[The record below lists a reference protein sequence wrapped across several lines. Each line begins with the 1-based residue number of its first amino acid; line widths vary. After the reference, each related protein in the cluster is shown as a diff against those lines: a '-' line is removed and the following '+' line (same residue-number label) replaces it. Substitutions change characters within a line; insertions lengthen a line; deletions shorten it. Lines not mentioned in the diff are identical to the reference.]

1 MSELAA
7 SAAPETTDLA
17 ATRVAN
23 AAATAAAAFAAPTVP
38 SPAPALDADLL
49 RRAYGLMHTA
59 AAMASLYEEEK
70 ATAARYVHA
79 TARGHEAVQLAAAFL
94 LKETDYA
101 APYYRDDALLLGLG
115 LRPYELMLQLLAKA
129 DDPFSGGRTYYA
141 HPSLRRAGIPVMPHQ
156 SSATGMQ
163 AIPATGIAQAI
174 KYFESVSKEQ
184 VAASNADFKAK
195 HARLTANRSLSL
207 CSIGDG
213 AMTEGEVAEA
223 LQMAVLHQLPIVY
236 LVQDNDW
243 GISATGREMR
253 AMNAYEF
260 AAGFPGLRRM
270 QVDGADFGS
279 SYQGLSEAFAHVRA
293 RRGPVLVHAKCP
305 LLGHHTSGVRREWY
319 RNDLAAHQEQD
330 PLPRLHQ
337 QLLAGGF
344 PEAEL
349 NTLATAAQATVRAD
363 WQLALAAPNPD
374 PATFADHEFAPPAV
388 TEEAG
393 ERAPAGAEK
402 ALMVDAALHAVDDIL
417 REFPEALFYG
427 QDVGGELGGVFREA
441 ALLAKKYG
449 EARVFNTPIQEAY
462 IVGSTAGM
470 AAVGARPI
478 VEIQFADYI
487 WPALNQLVE
496 ELSKSCYLTMGKFPI
511 PALIRVPIGAYG
523 GGGPY
528 HSGSIESTLLTIRG
542 IKVVYPSN
550 AADMK
555 GLMRAAFLDPN
566 PVIMLEHKGLYWS
579 KVPGTE
585 DAKTLEPAAGYVIPL
600 GQAAV
605 AQAADPEKLRQGDT
619 AVVVTYGMGVHWA
632 KAASREYPGQI
643 EILDLRT
650 LNPLDFD
657 AVTAATRRH
666 GKVLVLTEEPL
677 MNSFAESLAG
687 RIQRHCFTA
696 LDAPVFTLGAAN
708 LPAIALNVELEK
720 QMLPSAAKVAAALG
734 ELLGY

>member
-1 MSELAA
+1 MLTDTVAALAETDPA
-7 SAAPETTDLA
+7 MLSPE
-17 ATRVAN
+17 
-23 AAATAAAAFAAPTVP
+23 
-38 SPAPALDADLL
+38 LL

-59 AAMASLYEEEK
+59 AAMADLFEREK

-94 LKETDYA
+94 LTEHDYA
-101 APYYRDDALLLGLG
+101 APYYRDDAMLLGLG
-115 LRPYELMLQLLAKA
+115 LRSYELMLQLLAKR
-129 DDPFSGGRTYYA
+129 DDPFSGGRTYYG
-141 HPSLRRAGIPVMPHQ
+141 HPSLRRPGFPVIPHQ

-163 AIPATGIAQAI
+163 AIPATGMAQAV
-174 KYFESVSKEQ
+174 KYLEELRVKSYELRVETAVSDEAKESTLNSQ
-184 VAASNADFKAK
+184 P
-195 HARLTANRSLSL
+195 LTLNSLVL

-213 AMTEGEVAEA
+213 AMTEGEVSEA

-253 AMNAYEF
+253 AMDAYEF
-260 AAGFPGLRRM
+260 AAGFVGLRRM
-270 QVDGADFGS
+270 RVDGADFEA
-279 SYQGLSEAFAHVRA
+279 SYQVLGEAFAHARQ
-293 RRGPVLVHAKCP
+293 RRGPVLVHARCP
-305 LLGHHTSGVRREWY
+305 LLGHHTSGVRREKY
-319 RNDLAAHQEQD
+319 RPEDDLSAHASLD
-330 PLPRLHQ
+330 PLPRLHERLG
-337 QLLAGGF
+337 QLGVL
-344 PEAEL
+344 EEEL
-349 NTLATAAQATVRAD
+349 DVLRAKARATVEAD
-363 WQLALAAPNPD
+363 WLAALAAPAPD
-374 PATFADHEFAPPAV
+374 PASFDQHEFAPPAV
-388 TEEAG
+388 LAEAG

-402 ALMVDAALHAVDDIL
+402 VLMVDAALHAVDDIL

-449 EARVFNTPIQEAY
+449 ERRVFNTPIQEAY

-496 ELSKSCYLTMGKFPI
+496 ELSKSCYLTEGRFPV
-511 PALIRVPIGAYG
+511 PALIRVPVGAYG

-555 GLMRAAFLDPN
+555 GLLRSAFLDPN
-566 PVIMLEHKGLYWS
+566 PVVLLEHKGLYWS

-585 DAKTLEPAAGYVIPL
+585 EAKTLEPAAGYVIPL
-600 GQAAV
+600 GV
-605 AQAADPEKLRQGDT
+605 ARVVQAADAARVAAGDSCL
-619 AVVVTYGMGVHWA
+619 VVAYGMGIYWA
-632 KAASREYPGQI
+632 KAASRDFPGQV

-650 LNPLDFD
+650 LNPLDFA
-657 AVTAATRRH
+657 AVEAATRRH

-677 MNSFAESLAG
+677 LNSFAESLAG
-687 RIQRHCFTA
+687 RIQRACWTA
-696 LDAPVFTLGAAN
+696 LDAPVFTLGAVN
-708 LPAIALNVELEK
+708 LPAIPLNAELER
-720 QMLPSAAKVAAALG
+720 QMLPSAAKVAAALA
-734 ELLGY
+734 ELLSY